1 MNNNLN
7 LQKVTVMDSK
17 ANTRAFQRA
26 KDFFEKEYK
35 DRGMVKWQGFFL
47 SDHVEDVE
55 KYANEREQV
64 EQQEQMPSMT
74 LEEISEVLFDAYR
87 KLETIE
93 YQLKGVDVLGHYP
106 PIKRARLKVTTRMLP
121 SLVTKE

>member
-1 MNNNLN
+1 
-7 LQKVTVMDSK
+7 MDSK

-106 PIKRARLKVTTRMLP
+106 PIKKGKVKGNDENVAVIGNKRVDM
-121 SLVTKE
+121 SQINWCQII